1 MRSAAVLLSTTRCA
15 RRIVARQPQRASRRS
30 SRAVTPTRVA
40 AARPASRARRLHGTT
55 PRLARRSRPEAPA
68 ATGFVPARL
77 H

>member
-30 SRAVTPTRVA
+30 SRALSPTLRVNA
-40 AARPASRARRLHGTT
+40 RLAFPARRILGTVARIARRRRPAQTAS
-55 PRLARRSRPEAPA
+55 P
-68 ATGFVPARL
+68 GFVPARL

>member
-30 SRAVTPTRVA
+30 SRAVTTRHA
-40 AARPASRARRLHGTT
+40 AARPATHARRLHGVT
-55 PRLARRSRPEAPA
+55 PRIARRRRPEPA
-68 ATGFVPARL
+68 ETACFVAARL